1 MLKFIHMD
9 INEHFFYFV
18 IMDAPVYQFTGVR
31 IRGPLFQV
39 VIFQKEKPQPFSK
52 RLGNNRYF
60 LSFFSGFV
68 LPPWIAF
75 MYSA

>member
-1 MLKFIHMD
+1 VLKFIHMD

-39 VIFQKEKPQPFSK
+39 VIFQKEKPQPP
-52 RLGNNRYF
+52 RGQVGDNLGHST
-60 LSFFSGFV
+60 L
-68 LPPWIAF
+68 
-75 MYSA
+75 